1 MAGDRECPTGSPT
14 MARTRLVALT
24 RVTQLADHPLDR
36 GANQGIQLSV
46 SAAVQFEVSAEGV
59 TDFDFG
65 AGAAGV
71 LTENMGPAFTAK
83 LVHPGPMVAGHGE
96 DQLGVLHQVAG
107 KQAGAVTGEIE
118 AVFQPDQIG
127 SLGGGRPI
135 PGTGSGGDGLDVLDA
150 ALVKLP
156 Q

>member
-46 SAAVQFEVSAEGV
+46 RAAVQLEVSAEGV

-71 LTENMGPAFTAK
+71 FAQDVGPAFAAE
-83 LVHPGPMVAGHGE
+83 LVHPGPMMTGHGE
-96 DQLGVLHQVAG
+96 DQLGVLYQVAG

-118 AVFQPDQIG
+118 AVLQPDQIG
-127 SLGGGRPI
+127 
-135 PGTGSGGDGLDVLDA
+135 T
-150 ALVKLP
+150 
-156 Q
+156 